1 MIWHQ
6 ESIIIKDRP
15 DLFVNIFAYYNPPGR
30 DNIDRSIIE
39 IIGEISS
46 NDHSEKIIL
55 YNHNPSMLK
64 AEDPSPDDISAKYF
78 NNLVKAKRK
87 LVNRDWASWGL

>member
-1 MIWHQ
+1 
-6 ESIIIKDRP
+6 
-15 DLFVNIFAYYNPPGR
+15 
-30 DNIDRSIIE
+30 
-39 IIGEISS
+39 
-46 NDHSEKIIL
+46 
-55 YNHNPSMLK
+55 MLK